1 MRLLPPSTTEL
12 PAFNPFLPP
21 AAITQIMLIA
31 NETNLT
37 DISLKFVIS
46 YVMDDDT
53 LTEMGEVNELPLD
66 IISES

>member
-1 MRLLPPSTTEL
+1 
-12 PAFNPFLPP
+12 
-21 AAITQIMLIA
+21 MLIA